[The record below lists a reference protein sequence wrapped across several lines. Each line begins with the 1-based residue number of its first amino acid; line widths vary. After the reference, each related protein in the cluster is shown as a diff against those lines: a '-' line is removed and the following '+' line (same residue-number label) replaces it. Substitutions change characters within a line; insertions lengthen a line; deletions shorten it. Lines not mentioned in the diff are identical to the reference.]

1 MNQLK
6 ALFLFILLACSLNI
20 TAQRIKGSDTVLPVS
35 QETAEIFMKDDPD
48 RRVTVTGG
56 GTGVGISALMD
67 NTTDIAMAS
76 RPIKFSEKMK
86 LKAAKQEVE
95 EVIIAY
101 DALAVIVNPSNPV
114 SQLTRQQL
122 EAIFRGKITNWKQL
136 GGPDMKIIVYSREP
150 SSGTYEFF
158 KESALKNKNYMSSS
172 LSMPATGAI
181 IQSVSQTRGA
191 MIESVSQ
198 TKGAIGYVGLA
209 YSSPRVKAIAV
220 SYDDGKHYVLPSLE
234 NGKKKL
240 YPVVRPLY
248 YYYNVANKEKVT
260 PFIDYI
266 LSPQGQNIIKNGG
279 YIPVK

>member
-136 GGPDMKIIVYSREP
+136 GGPDMKIIVYSRET

-158 KESALKNKNYMSSS
+158 KEKRPEEQELHEQQLVHARHRSRDPVCKPDQRRYRLCGTGLLVPPGESHRRFLRRRQALCTAQ
-172 LSMPATGAI
+172 P
-181 IQSVSQTRGA
+181 
-191 MIESVSQ
+191 
-198 TKGAIGYVGLA
+198 
-209 YSSPRVKAIAV
+209 
-220 SYDDGKHYVLPSLE
+220 
-234 NGKKKL
+234 
-240 YPVVRPLY
+240 
-248 YYYNVANKEKVT
+248 
-260 PFIDYI
+260 
-266 LSPQGQNIIKNGG
+266 
-279 YIPVK
+279 

>member
-136 GGPDMKIIVYSREP
+136 GGPDMKIIVYSRET

-172 LSMPATGAI
+172 LSMPATRAVS
-181 IQSVSQTRGA
+181 QSVSQT
-191 MIESVSQ
+191 I
-198 TKGAIGYVGLA
+198 GAIVYLGLA
-209 YSSPRVKAIAV
+209 YLSTRVKAIAY
-220 SYDDGKHYVLPSLE
+220 SYVDGKHYVLPSLE

>member
-76 RPIKFSEKMK
+76 RPI
-86 LKAAKQEVE
+86 
-95 EVIIAY
+95 
-101 DALAVIVNPSNPV
+101 IVNPSNPV

-136 GGPDMKIIVYSREP
+136 GGPDMKIIVYSRET

-172 LSMPATGAI
+172 LSMPATGAV
-181 IQSVSQTRGA
+181 IQ
-191 MIESVSQ
+191 SVSQ

-209 YSSPRVKAIAV
+209 YLSPRVKAIAV

>member
-136 GGPDMKIIVYSREP
+136 GGPDMKIIVYSRET

-172 LSMPATGAI
+172 LSMPATGAV
-181 IQSVSQTRGA
+181 IQSVSQ
-191 MIESVSQ
+191 
-198 TKGAIGYVGLA
+198 
-209 YSSPRVKAIAV
+209 
-220 SYDDGKHYVLPSLE
+220 
-234 NGKKKL
+234 
-240 YPVVRPLY
+240 
-248 YYYNVANKEKVT
+248 
-260 PFIDYI
+260 
-266 LSPQGQNIIKNGG
+266 
-279 YIPVK
+279 

>member
-1 MNQLK
+1 M
-6 ALFLFILLACSLNI
+6 
-20 TAQRIKGSDTVLPVS
+20 LPVS

-136 GGPDMKIIVYSREP
+136 GGPDMKIIVYSRET
-150 SSGTYEFF
+150 SSGTYEF
-158 KESALKNKNYMSSS
+158 S
-172 LSMPATGAI
+172 
-181 IQSVSQTRGA
+181 
-191 MIESVSQ
+191 
-198 TKGAIGYVGLA
+198 
-209 YSSPRVKAIAV
+209 
-220 SYDDGKHYVLPSLE
+220 
-234 NGKKKL
+234 KKV
-240 YPVVRPLY
+240 P
-248 YYYNVANKEKVT
+248 
-260 PFIDYI
+260 
-266 LSPQGQNIIKNGG
+266 
-279 YIPVK
+279 

>member
-35 QETAEIFMKDDPD
+35 QETAEIFMKDDP
-48 RRVTVTGG
+48 
-56 GTGVGISALMD
+56 D

-136 GGPDMKIIVYSREP
+136 GGPDMKIIVYSRET

-158 KESALKNKNYMSSS
+158 KESALKNKNYMS
-172 LSMPATGAI
+172 LSMPATGAV
-181 IQSVSQTRGA
+181 IQ
-191 MIESVSQ
+191 SVSQ

-209 YSSPRVKAIAV
+209 YLSPRVKAIAV

>member
-86 LKAAKQEVE
+86 LKAAKQEV
-95 EVIIAY
+95 
-101 DALAVIVNPSNPV
+101 
-114 SQLTRQQL
+114 
-122 EAIFRGKITNWKQL
+122 
-136 GGPDMKIIVYSREP
+136 DMKIIVYSRET

-172 LSMPATGAI
+172 LSMPATGAV
-181 IQSVSQTRGA
+181 IQ
-191 MIESVSQ
+191 SVSQ

-209 YSSPRVKAIAV
+209 YLSPRVKAIAV

>member
-6 ALFLFILLACSLNI
+6 ALFLSILLACSLNI

-136 GGPDMKIIVYSREP
+136 GGPDMKIIVYSRET

-158 KESALKNKNYMSSS
+158 KESALKNKELHEQQLVHARHRSRDPVCKPDQRRYR
-172 LSMPATGAI
+172 LCGTGLL
-181 IQSVSQTRGA
+181 VPPG
-191 MIESVSQ
+191 ESHRRFLRRRQ
-198 TKGAIGYVGLA
+198 ALCTAQ
-209 YSSPRVKAIAV
+209 P
-220 SYDDGKHYVLPSLE
+220 
-234 NGKKKL
+234 
-240 YPVVRPLY
+240 
-248 YYYNVANKEKVT
+248 
-260 PFIDYI
+260 
-266 LSPQGQNIIKNGG
+266 
-279 YIPVK
+279 